1 EPIVGAARAMF
12 AGRIDL
18 AGRGVRLIG
27 VGISGLATAS
37 SVPTHLFSDPA
48 TDRARK
54 MAEAQDAVRERLGE
68 RAVTRAALLK
78 KRVDGPKSGL
88 GGERHFPGANPPFV
102 LELEVLDRDRVRV
115 RVEIRNGLDLAAPGA
130 IPLVPHGELARLIV
144 NLDDQVLSQVLEQ
157 HLGTEA

>member
-1 EPIVGAARAMF
+1 RTGDFTTWTRATTLHAPTQLAEPIVEAARAMF

-27 VGISGLATAS
+27 VGGRGPAAAASG
-37 SVPTHLFSDPA
+37 PPDPFSHPP

-78 KRVDGPKSGL
+78 RRID
-88 GGERHFPGANPPFV
+88 
-102 LELEVLDRDRVRV
+102 
-115 RVEIRNGLDLAAPGA
+115 
-130 IPLVPHGELARLIV
+130 
-144 NLDDQVLSQVLEQ
+144 SQ
-157 HLGTEA
+157 